1 MWALGL
7 ALTFPVTTRI
17 EFKNGICG
25 SVWVHEGDDG
35 FIDKSLSCQYNPT
48 DEEISKFTR
57 TEDFCRGFF
66 KEFKTNISLSLVN
79 ERLDRCACSKGEEYQ
94 KVKKPVGDI
103 DVGDECW
110 RQNVLVTSLRCW

>member
-17 EFKNGICG
+17 KFDNMMCG
-25 SVWVHEGDDG
+25 SVWVQEGDDG
-35 FIDKSLSCQYNPT
+35 FVDPSLSCQYNPT
-48 DEEISKFTR
+48 DEEIFKFTR

-79 ERLDRCACSKGEEYQ
+79 EKFDKCACSKGEKYQ
-94 KVKKPVGDI
+94 KVRNRPPTTYTI
-103 DVGDECW
+103 C
-110 RQNVLVTSLRCW
+110 

>member
-17 EFKNGICG
+17 KFDNMMCG
-25 SVWVHEGDDG
+25 SVWVQEGDDG
-35 FIDKSLSCQYNPT
+35 FVDPSLSCQYNPT
-48 DEEISKFTR
+48 DEEIFKFTR

-79 ERLDRCACSKGEEYQ
+79 EKLDKCACSKGKEYQ
-94 KVKKPVGDI
+94 KVKKPASGYIHVGDKF
-103 DVGDECW
+103 
-110 RQNVLVTSLRCW
+110 LMFVTEFRYW

>member
-17 EFKNGICG
+17 QHDNGMCG
-25 SVWVHEGDDG
+25 AVWVHEGDEG

-79 ERLDRCACSKGEEYQ
+79 EKLDQCACSKGEAYQ
-94 KVKKPVGDI
+94 KVKKPASGYIHVGDKNSI
-103 DVGDECW
+103 LTISFDC
-110 RQNVLVTSLRCW
+110 